1 MKPPDQT
8 STSSDDESR
17 PRIVDLVFAGET
29 TSPRRRL
36 VIGIVVAIGLYAG
49 AGIVVTRLGQSAS
62 AWSAEMAA
70 RVHDQISVERA
81 VDVSPPPKP
90 PPPPR
95 LAEVKPSLPTTP
107 HVRSQPTPSPSP
119 SRPTPPAQAGKLAAS
134 LAEPVDFTGMAFV
147 VGSGP
152 SYAGGTTTA
161 SGTSGTPGTDTAP
174 PGPLIVARENRAPT
188 LSRPVSLDQA
198 AWTCPWPD
206 QADAQQIDE
215 QTVVIRARVRADGQ
229 VDNVDVLSDPGF
241 GFAQSAR
248 SCALRTHFDPA
259 RDSLGQPIV
268 GSSPPIR
275 VHFFR

>member
-1 MKPPDQT
+1 MKPHDQP
-8 STSSDDESR
+8 SPSSDESR
-17 PRIVDLVFAGET
+17 SRIADLVFAGET

-36 VIGIVVAIGLYAG
+36 AIGIAVVIGLYAG

-70 RVHDQISVERA
+70 RVHDLISAERA
-81 VDVSPPPKP
+81 VDVSPPPKAP
-90 PPPPR
+90 PP
-95 LAEVKPSLPTTP
+95 LAEVKLPLPTTP
-107 HVRSQPTPSPSP
+107 HVRSQPAPSPNP
-119 SRPTPPAQAGKLAAS
+119 SRPTPPVQAGKLVAS
-134 LAEPVDFTGMAFV
+134 MAEPVDFTGMAFV

-161 SGTSGTPGTDTAP
+161 SGTSRTPGTSTAP
-174 PGPLIVARENRAPT
+174 PGATSVLRDNRVPN

-215 QTVVIRARVRADGQ
+215 QTVVIRARVRADGR

-241 GFAQSAR
+241 GFAQAAR
-248 SCALRTHFDPA
+248 FCALRTHFEPA
-259 RDSLGQPIV
+259 REALGQPIV
-268 GSSPPIR
+268 AFSPPIR

>member
-1 MKPPDQT
+1 MKPHDQI
-8 STSSDDESR
+8 SPSIGDSR
-17 PRIVDLVFAGET
+17 SRIVDLVFAGET

-36 VIGIVVAIGLYAG
+36 VIAIAVVIGLYAG

-70 RVHDQISVERA
+70 RVHDLISAERA

-90 PPPPR
+90 PPPTP
-95 LAEVKPSLPTTP
+95 LAEVKPSRPATP
-107 HVRSQPTPSPSP
+107 HVRSQRAPSPNP

-134 LAEPVDFTGMAFV
+134 VAEPVDFTGMAFV

-152 SYAGGTTTA
+152 SYAGGTTIA
-161 SGTSGTPGTDTAP
+161 SGTSRTPGTDTGP
-174 PGPLIVARENRAPT
+174 PGAASVARESRVPN

-215 QTVVIRARVRADGQ
+215 QTVVIRARVRADGR

-241 GFAQSAR
+241 GFAQAAR
-248 SCALRTHFDPA
+248 SCALRAHFDPA
-259 RDSLGQPIV
+259 RDALGQPIV
-268 GSSPPIR
+268 ASSPPIR